1 MGRLENEARTA
12 MTVLLKQGHSQSAVA
27 RMLGVSEGTVRY
39 HRRRSAAGAVDGRT
53 TQVGK
58 AAAVAEAIAHW
69 RNQQP
74 AGRVRARSGRV
85 GSSLGGRVWCYPGS
99 RADRRTARRAF
110 GSVAPDRGSGTI
122 GAGSIGTDGLKA
134 QLDRRAVGPLPFG
147 TRMDTT

>member
-74 AGRVRARSGRV
+74 AGRVNLAALHDWLKGRV
-85 GSSLGGRVWCYPGS
+85 SEVVEIGWRRNLRVNQHPPNRRRQPPGRS
-99 RADRRTARRAF
+99 RHEAEYRQLVLFATARR
-110 GSVAPDRGSGTI
+110 
-122 GAGSIGTDGLKA
+122 
-134 QLDRRAVGPLPFG
+134 RRV
-147 TRMDTT
+147 